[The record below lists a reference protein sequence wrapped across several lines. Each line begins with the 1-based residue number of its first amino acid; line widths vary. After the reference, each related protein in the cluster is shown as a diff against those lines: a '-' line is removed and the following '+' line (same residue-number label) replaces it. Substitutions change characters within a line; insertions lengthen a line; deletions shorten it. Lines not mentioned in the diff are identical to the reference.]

1 MGSFLELMLN
11 EPAKI
16 IVRSCAILIMKIRK
30 PETLFPKIKDITLK
44 GNIKIASRLHFNY
57 SEPQS
62 KAVIFGSETEGEAPS
77 NAILVGKVEE
87 THPGHSL
94 YNYNLWLS
102 TDFPSIIMIY
112 GRRGTGK
119 SYTMGTL
126 AEGLISRGNNI
137 SISQSRYAIL
147 LIDTLGQFWQ
157 ITFPPPKS
165 EKQQLS
171 DLANWG
177 LKPNGY
183 SNVQVFVP
191 IGYNKY
197 ADNWMDFS
205 ITISDL
211 DLEDW
216 CGLLQVDRYAD
227 RIGQLMGQ
235 VYEKVLN
242 DGYTHAERDP
252 DTGNVVHQHQVQPKE
267 SYNLDDLIECL
278 DFDLEINSKSQGYE
292 RATIRALRS
301 RLADMRTWRVLSE
314 HGTSIEEIFKAG
326 LLTVINVSEADY
338 SLKTLITGIL
348 TKKIFKARAE
358 ARAREEISR
367 ITNKPNEKPSIPP
380 GWLFLDEAHNY
391 CPESG
396 IVSSKEWLIRYAKE
410 GRSLGLG
417 LVGTTQQ
424 PSALSTKLTSQI
436 NILICHGLAF
446 SQDIA
451 AVEARILND
460 MFEQIIINGEEIKTS
475 ILERVLRNLDR
486 GEALVSSTGVN
497 RVFLGRIRPRSA
509 AHGGAPP
516 KTV

>member
-1 MGSFLELMLN
+1 MPTLN
-11 EPAKI
+11 Y
-16 IVRSCAILIMKIRK
+16 AILIIKIRRR
-30 PETLFPKIKDITLK
+30 ETMFPKIKDIALK
-44 GNIKIASRLHFNY
+44 GNVKTNSRLKFNY
-57 SEPQS
+57 TEPQT
-62 KAVIFGSETEGEAPS
+62 KTAVFGAEREGEPPS
-77 NAILVGKVEE
+77 NAILVGKIEE

-102 TDFPSIIMIY
+102 TNFPSIIMIY

-119 SYTMGTL
+119 SYTMGAL
-126 AEGLISRGNNI
+126 VEGLLSSNEDI
-137 SISQSRYAIL
+137 SISQSRYAVL

-157 ITFPPPKS
+157 VTFPPPKS

-171 DLANWG
+171 DLTRWG
-177 LKPNGY
+177 LKSSGF

-191 IGYNKY
+191 VGYNKY
-197 ADNWMDFS
+197 MENWRDFS

-216 CGLLQVDRYAD
+216 CGLLQVDRYSD

-242 DGYTHAERDP
+242 DGYTYAERDP
-252 DTGNVVHQHQVQPKE
+252 DTGEVVNQHQVQPQAN
-267 SYNLDDLIECL
+267 YDLNDLIECL

-314 HGTSIEEIFKAG
+314 RGTSLEEIFKAG
-326 LLTVINVSEADY
+326 VLTVVNVSEADY
-338 SLKTLITGIL
+338 GLKTLITGIL

-358 ARAREEISR
+358 ARAREEMGR
-367 ITNKPNEKPSIPP
+367 VANKEIKSSSIPP
-380 GWLFLDEAHNY
+380 GWLFIDEAHNY

-436 NILICHGLAF
+436 NILVCHGLAF

-460 MFEQIIINGEEIKTS
+460 MFEEIVINGEEIKNN
-475 ILERVLRNLDR
+475 ILQRVLRNLDR
-486 GEALVSSTGVN
+486 GEALISSTGVN
-497 RVFLGRIRPRSA
+497 RVFLARVRPRIA

-516 KTV
+516 Q